1 MRKRLGADRWREL
14 LLEFDSSDST
24 VAQFCDSVGVSVQTF
39 YKWRK
44 KLKRDGAEI
53 LDSSTSAS
61 RFVSV
66 FVAPSQS
73 QSQLEIEL
81 PGGAVARVPNEAA
94 SIRPLMEVLVELGG
108 RS

>member
-39 YKWRK
+39 YKWQK
-44 KLKRDGAEI
+44 KLKRDGAKI
-53 LDSSTSAS
+53 SDSSTSVS

-66 FVAPSQS
+66 VVAPS

>member
-24 VAQFCDSVGVSVQTF
+24 VAQFCDSVGVSVQAF

-66 FVAPSQS
+66 FVAPS

>member
-39 YKWRK
+39 YKWQK

-53 LDSSTSAS
+53 SDSSTSAS

-66 FVAPSQS
+66 FVAPS

>member
-44 KLKRDGAEI
+44 KLKLKRDGAEI

-66 FVAPSQS
+66 FVAPS

>member
-14 LLEFDSSDST
+14 FSEFDSEEVT
-24 VAQFCDSVGVSVQTF
+24 VAQFCDSAGVSVQTF

-44 KLKRDGAEI
+44 KLNSE
-53 LDSSTSAS
+53 SAPAAGS

-66 FVAPSQS
+66 VVAPSPN
-73 QSQLEIEL
+73 QLEIEL
-81 PGGAVARVPNEAA
+81 PGGAVARVPNDAA
-94 SIRPLMEVLVELGG
+94 SIRPLIEVLVELGG